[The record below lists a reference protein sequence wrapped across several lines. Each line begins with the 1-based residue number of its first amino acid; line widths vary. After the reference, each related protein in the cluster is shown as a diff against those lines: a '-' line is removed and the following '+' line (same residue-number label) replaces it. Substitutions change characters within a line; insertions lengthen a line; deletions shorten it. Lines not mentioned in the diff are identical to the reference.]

1 MTNFDIIPSPM
12 LLTDTGGNIRLANRD
27 LLNIIGKRIEE
38 VESLSMEKFFP
49 LASRIFL
56 QTHVWP
62 ILLREGKVSEIRLA
76 INHHLG
82 DKIPV
87 LMNCQRTTID
97 GVDAYAWLFF
107 VTTER
112 GRYEQ
117 ELLETRKRTESLLD
131 ETVKNTR
138 FIRTLTDNFPN
149 MIAYWDQD
157 LICRFANLAYLR
169 EFARPASEVIGIT
182 LQELLGEKLFAQ
194 SAPHISAVLA
204 GEAQE
209 FEREIPKDDGRIKNV
224 LVNYFPDRASNGEV
238 QGFFVLITNIT
249 ELRKADGKVRLLAS
263 VFSATSEG
271 IMVTDANS
279 NIISV
284 NPAFCTLTGYSDE
297 EVLGKPVSI
306 LNSGRHDSIFFQHMY
321 QQLRSSGEWQ
331 GKVWNQRKDGQHF
344 LAKLTLSS
352 IKNHVDEVSHY
363 VGVFHDITVEWQRQ
377 EEVAHFALHDGLTK
391 LPNRL
396 LLMERLQQLL
406 IMAQRQER
414 KVAILFLDLD
424 GFKEVN
430 DSWGHDMGDHV
441 LKTVA
446 SRLLQQIRSSDTAA
460 RLGGDEFVILLDQ
473 PDSID
478 DIAMIA
484 TRLID
489 EINMP
494 IEWQGKPTR
503 VGASIGIAI
512 SNHQGADAEQL
523 IKQADDAMYHAKK
536 LGKNRFSFCDNENP
550 MK

>member
-1 MTNFDIIPSPM
+1 M
-12 LLTDTGGNIRLANRD
+12 
-27 LLNIIGKRIEE
+27 
-38 VESLSMEKFFP
+38 FFP

-62 ILLREGKVSEIRLA
+62 ILLREGKVSEIRLT
-76 INHHLG
+76 ITHHLG

-97 GVDAYAWLFF
+97 GVEAYAWLFF

-149 MIAYWDQD
+149 MIAYWDKN
-157 LICRFANLAYLR
+157 LICRFANLAYLQG
-169 EFARPASEVIGIT
+169 FARPASEMIGIT
-182 LQELLGEKLFAQ
+182 LQELLGEKLYAQ
-194 SAPHISAVLA
+194 SQPQISAVLS

-209 FEREIPKDDGRIKNV
+209 FEREISKDDGSTTNV
-224 LVNYFPDRASNGEV
+224 LSNYFPDRASNGEV

-249 ELRKADGKVRLLAS
+249 ELRKADGQVRLLAS
-263 VFSATSEG
+263 VFNATSEG

-279 NIISV
+279 NIRSI
-284 NPAFCTLTGYSDE
+284 NPAFSTLTGYSDE
-297 EVLGKPVSI
+297 EVLGKPASI
-306 LNSGRHDSIFFQHMY
+306 LNSGRHDSSFFQHMY
-321 QQLRSSGEWQ
+321 QQLRSSGEWVGQ
-331 GKVWNQRKDGQHF
+331 VWNKRKDGQHF

-352 IKNHVDEVSHY
+352 IKNHAGAVSHY
-363 VGVFHDITVEWQRQ
+363 VGVFHDVTIEWERQ
-377 EEVAHFALHDGLTK
+377 EEIAHLALHDSLTK

-414 KVAILFLDLD
+414 RIAILFLDLD

-484 TRLID
+484 ARLID
-489 EINMP
+489 EINKP
-494 IEWQGKPTR
+494 IEWQGNPTT

-512 SNHQGADAEQL
+512 FQHGDIQAEQL
-523 IKQADDAMYHAKK
+523 LKQADTAMYQAKK
-536 LGKNRFSFCDNENP
+536 YGKNRFHFSATIGQNS
-550 MK
+550 

>member
-1 MTNFDIIPSPM
+1 MTDFDLIPCPM
-12 LLTDTGGNIRLANRD
+12 LLTDTKGNVRLANRD
-27 LLNIIGKRIEE
+27 LLKIIGKRIEE

-62 ILLREGKVSEIRLA
+62 ILLREGRVSEIRLT

-97 GVDAYAWLFF
+97 GVEAYAWLFF

-157 LICRFANLAYLR
+157 LICRFANLAYLQG
-169 EFARPASEVIGIT
+169 FARPASEVIGIT
-182 LQELLGEKLFAQ
+182 LQELLGEKLYAQ

-209 FEREIPKDDGRIKNV
+209 FEREIPKDDGRISNL

-249 ELRKADGKVRLLAS
+249 ELRKADGKVRLLAN
-263 VFSATSEG
+263 VFNATSEG

-284 NPAFCTLTGYSDE
+284 NPAFCTITGYSDE
-297 EVLGKPVSI
+297 EVLGKPASI
-306 LNSGRHDSIFFQHMY
+306 LNSGRHDVIFFQHMY
-321 QQLRSSGEWQ
+321 QQLRSSGEWLGQ
-331 GKVWNQRKDGQHF
+331 VWNKRKGGQHF

-406 IMAQRQER
+406 IMAQRQAR
-414 KVAILFLDLD
+414 RVAILFLDLD
-424 GFKEVN
+424 GFKAVN

-446 SRLLQQIRSSDTAA
+446 SRLLQLIRSSDTAA
-460 RLGGDEFVILLDQ
+460 RMGGDEFVILLDQ

-489 EINMP
+489 EINLP

-503 VGASIGIAI
+503 VGASIGITI
-512 SNHQGADAEQL
+512 SDHQSADAEQL
-523 IKQADDAMYHAKK
+523 LKQADDAMYHAKK
-536 LGKNRFSFCDNENP
+536 SGKNQFYFHQMSEP
-550 MK
+550 

>member
-1 MTNFDIIPSPM
+1 MTNFDLIPCPM
-12 LLTDTGGNIRLANRD
+12 LLTDTLGNIRLANRD
-27 LLNIIGKRIEE
+27 LLKIIGKRIEE
-38 VESLSMEKFFP
+38 VESISMEKFFP

-62 ILLREGKVSEIRLA
+62 ILLREGKVSEIRLT

-87 LMNCQRTTID
+87 LMNCQRTNID
-97 GVDAYAWLFF
+97 GIEAYAWLFF

-157 LICRFANLAYLR
+157 LICRFANLAYLQG
-169 EFARPASEVIGIT
+169 FARPASEIIGIT
-182 LQELLGEKLFAQ
+182 VQELLGEKLFVQ

-204 GEAQE
+204 GKIQE
-209 FEREIPKDDGRIKNV
+209 FEREIPKDDGSVSNV

-279 NIISV
+279 NFISV

-297 EVLGKPVSI
+297 DVLGKPVSI

-321 QQLRSSGEWQ
+321 QQLRSSGEWH
-331 GKVWNQRKDGQHF
+331 GKVWNKRKDGQHF

-352 IKNHVDEVSHY
+352 IKNHVDEVNHY

-377 EEVAHFALHDGLTK
+377 EEVAHFALHDSLTK

-414 KVAILFLDLD
+414 RVAILFLDLD

-430 DSWGHDMGDHV
+430 DNWGHDMGDHV

-460 RLGGDEFVILLDQ
+460 R
-473 PDSID
+473 
-478 DIAMIA
+478 
-484 TRLID
+484 
-489 EINMP
+489 
-494 IEWQGKPTR
+494 
-503 VGASIGIAI
+503 
-512 SNHQGADAEQL
+512 
-523 IKQADDAMYHAKK
+523 
-536 LGKNRFSFCDNENP
+536 
-550 MK
+550 

>member
-1 MTNFDIIPSPM
+1 MTDFDHVPCPM
-12 LLTDTGGNIRLANRD
+12 LLTDTRGNIRLANRD
-27 LLNIIGKRIEE
+27 LLNIVGKCLED
-38 VESLSMEKFFP
+38 VESQSMEKFFP

-62 ILLREGKVSEIRLA
+62 ILLREGKVSEIRLT

-87 LMNCQRTTID
+87 LMNCQRTDIN
-97 GVDAYAWLFF
+97 GVEAYAWLFF

-138 FIRTLTDNFPN
+138 FIRTLTDSFPN
-149 MIAYWDQD
+149 MIAYWDKN
-157 LICRFANLAYLR
+157 LICQFANLAYLQG
-169 EFARPASEVIGIT
+169 FARPASEVIGIT
-182 LQELLGEKLFAQ
+182 LQELLGENLYTQ
-194 SAPHISAVLA
+194 SAPHISEVLA
-204 GEAQE
+204 GKAQE
-209 FEREIPKDDGRIKNV
+209 FEREIPKDDGSVTNI
-224 LVNYFPDRASNGEV
+224 LVNYFPERASNGEV

-263 VFSATSEG
+263 VFNATSEG

-279 NIISV
+279 NILSV
-284 NPAFCTLTGYSDE
+284 NPAFCTLTSYRDE
-297 EVLGKPVSI
+297 EVLGKPAST
-306 LNSGRHDSIFFQHMY
+306 LNSERHDAIFFQNMY
-321 QQLRSSGEWQ
+321 QQLRSSGEWVGQ
-331 GKVWNQRKDGQHF
+331 VWTKRKDGQHF

-352 IKNHVDEVSHY
+352 IKNHAGVVSHY
-363 VGVFHDITVEWQRQ
+363 VGVFHDMTVEWERQ
-377 EEVAHFALHDGLTK
+377 EEIAHLALHDSLTK

-396 LLMERLQQLL
+396 LLMERLKQLL
-406 IMAQRQER
+406 GMAQRQER
-414 KVAILFLDLD
+414 MIAILFLDLD

-430 DSWGHDMGDHV
+430 DRWGHDMGDHV

-446 SRLLQQIRSSDTAA
+446 SRLSQQIRSADTVA
-460 RLGGDEFVILLDQ
+460 RFGGDEFVILLDE

-536 LGKNRFSFCDNENP
+536 LGKNRFSFYNNSNP
-550 MK
+550 

>member
-1 MTNFDIIPSPM
+1 MTNFDLIPCPM
-12 LLTDTGGNIRLANRD
+12 LLTDTQGNIRLANRD
-27 LLNIIGKRIEE
+27 LLTIVGKSSED
-38 VESLSMEKFFP
+38 VESQSMENFFP

-97 GVDAYAWLFF
+97 GIEAYAWLFF

-149 MIAYWDQD
+149 MIGYWDKN
-157 LICRFANLAYLR
+157 LICRFANIAYLQ
-169 EFARPASEVIGIT
+169 EFARPANDMIGIT

-194 SAPHISAVLA
+194 SAPHISAVLL
-204 GEAQE
+204 GETQE
-209 FEREIPKDDGRIKNV
+209 FEREIAKDDGIVSNV

-249 ELRKADGKVRLLAS
+249 ELRKADGQVRLLAS
-263 VFSATSEG
+263 VFNATSES
-271 IMVTDANS
+271 IIVTDANS
-279 NIISV
+279 NILSV
-284 NPAFCTLTGYSDE
+284 NPAFSMLTAYRDD
-297 EVLGKPVSI
+297 EVLGKHASI
-306 LNSGRHDSIFFQHMY
+306 LNAGRHDATFFQHMN
-321 QQLRSSGEWQ
+321 QQLRSSGEWVGQ
-331 GKVWNQRKDGQHF
+331 VWTKRKDGQHF

-352 IKNHVDEVSHY
+352 IKNHAGAVSHY
-363 VGVFHDITVEWQRQ
+363 VGVFHDMTIEWERQ
-377 EEVAHFALHDGLTK
+377 EEIAHLALHDSLTK

-396 LLMERLQQLL
+396 LLMERLKQLL
-406 IMAQRQER
+406 GMAQRQER
-414 KVAILFLDLD
+414 MIAILFLDLD

-430 DSWGHDMGDHV
+430 DRWGHDMGDHV

-446 SRLLQQIRSSDTAA
+446 SRLLQQIRSADTVA

-473 PDSID
+473 PDCID
-478 DIAMIA
+478 DIAMVA
-484 TRLID
+484 ARLIH
-489 EINMP
+489 EINLP
-494 IEWQGKPTR
+494 IEWLGNPTT
-503 VGASIGIAI
+503 VGASIGITI
-512 SNHQGADAEQL
+512 IHHADAEAEQL
-523 IKQADDAMYHAKK
+523 LKQADAAMYHAKK
-536 LGKNRFSFCDNENP
+536 SGKNQFSFYNNSNP
-550 MK
+550 

>member
-1 MTNFDIIPSPM
+1 MTNFDLIPCPM
-12 LLTDTGGNIRLANRD
+12 LLTDTLGNIRLANRD
-27 LLNIIGKRIEE
+27 LLKIIGKRIEE
-38 VESLSMEKFFP
+38 VESISMEKFFP

-62 ILLREGKVSEIRLA
+62 ILLREGKVSEIRLT

-87 LMNCQRTTID
+87 LMNCQRTNID
-97 GVDAYAWLFF
+97 GIEAYAWLFF

-157 LICRFANLAYLR
+157 LICRFANLAYLQG
-169 EFARPASEVIGIT
+169 FARPASEIIGIT
-182 LQELLGEKLFAQ
+182 VQELLGEKLFVQ

-204 GEAQE
+204 GKIQE
-209 FEREIPKDDGRIKNV
+209 FEREIPKDDGSVSNV

-279 NIISV
+279 NFISV

-297 EVLGKPVSI
+297 DVLGKPVSI

-321 QQLRSSGEWQ
+321 QQLRSSGEWH
-331 GKVWNQRKDGQHF
+331 GKVWNKRKDGQHF

-352 IKNHVDEVSHY
+352 IKNHVDEVNHY

-377 EEVAHFALHDGLTK
+377 EEVAHFALHDSLTK

-414 KVAILFLDLD
+414 RVAILFLDLD
-424 GFKEVN
+424 GF
-430 DSWGHDMGDHV
+430 
-441 LKTVA
+441 LCQVA
-446 SRLLQQIRSSDTAA
+446 
-460 RLGGDEFVILLDQ
+460 
-473 PDSID
+473 
-478 DIAMIA
+478 
-484 TRLID
+484 
-489 EINMP
+489 
-494 IEWQGKPTR
+494 
-503 VGASIGIAI
+503 
-512 SNHQGADAEQL
+512 
-523 IKQADDAMYHAKK
+523 
-536 LGKNRFSFCDNENP
+536 
-550 MK
+550 

>member
-1 MTNFDIIPSPM
+1 MTDFDLIPCPM
-12 LLTDTGGNIRLANRD
+12 LLTDTLGNVRLANHD
-27 LLNIIGKRIEE
+27 LLNIIGKHIEE

-49 LASRIFL
+49 PASRIFL

-62 ILLREGKVSEIRLA
+62 ILLREGKVSEIRLS

-82 DKIPV
+82 NKIPV

-97 GVDAYAWLFF
+97 GIEAYAWLFF

-117 ELLETRKRTESLLD
+117 ELLEARKRTENLLD

-149 MIAYWDQD
+149 MIAYWDQN

-169 EFARPASEVIGIT
+169 EFARPVSEVIGIT
-182 LQELLGEKLFAQ
+182 LQELLGEKLYAQ
-194 SAPHISAVLA
+194 NAPHISAVLA

-209 FEREIPKDDGRIKNV
+209 FEREIPKGDGRIKNV
-224 LVNYFPDRASNGEV
+224 LVNYFPDRAANGEV

-279 NIISV
+279 QIISV

-306 LNSGRHDSIFFQHMY
+306 LNSGRHDSMFFQHMY
-321 QQLRSSGEWQ
+321 QQLCSSGEWH
-331 GKVWNQRKDGQHF
+331 GNVWNKRKDGQHF

-406 IMAQRQER
+406 IMAQRLER
-414 KVAILFLDLD
+414 RVAILFLDLD

-441 LKTVA
+441 LKAVA

-460 RLGGDEFVILLDQ
+460 RMGGDEFVVLLNQ

-494 IEWQGKPTR
+494 IEWRGTPTR
-503 VGASIGIAI
+503 VGASIGITI
-512 SNHQGADAEQL
+512 SDHQSADAEQL
-523 IKQADDAMYHAKK
+523 LRQADDAMYHAKK
-536 LGKNRFSFCDNENP
+536 SGKNQFYFHQASNQ
-550 MK
+550 